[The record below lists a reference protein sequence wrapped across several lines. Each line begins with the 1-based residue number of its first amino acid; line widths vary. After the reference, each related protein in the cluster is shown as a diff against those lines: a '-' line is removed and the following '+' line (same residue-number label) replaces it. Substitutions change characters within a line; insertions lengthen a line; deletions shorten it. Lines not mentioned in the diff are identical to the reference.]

1 DLDYWGAYSYNEKND
16 VVRFTV
22 PTKSLPEVVEAFSI
36 RFEDLGNNTAVMRI
50 AWDQT
55 MVEIPVEY

>member
-1 DLDYWGAYSYNEKND
+1 

-22 PTKSLPEVVEAFSI
+22 PTKSLPAVVEAFSI
-36 RFEDLGNNTAVMRI
+36 RFDDMGNGAALMQI

-55 MVEIPVEY
+55 LVEIPVTY